1 MERVYTLDEIQ
12 VAEPSVL
19 TPPTPAEV
27 QDETENLQVLTHV
40 VERLWQTAQE
50 QAEREREQQRRAA
63 ERARFNLD

>member
-19 TPPTPAEV
+19 TPPVPAEA
-27 QDETENLQVLTHV
+27 QEAEALEVLTHT

-50 QAEREREQQRRAA
+50 LAEREREQQRRAA

>member
-12 VAEPSVL
+12 VAEPSEL
-19 TPPTPAEV
+19 NPHIPAEA
-27 QDETENLQVLTHV
+27 QEAEALEVLTHA
-40 VERLWQTAQE
+40 VERIWQTAQE

>member
-12 VAEPSVL
+12 VAEPSEL
-19 TPPTPAEV
+19 TPPIPAEA
-27 QDETENLQVLTHV
+27 QEAEALEVLTHM

>member
-12 VAEPSVL
+12 VAEPSEL
-19 TPPTPAEV
+19 TPPVPAEA
-27 QDETENLQVLTHV
+27 QDAETLEVLTHA

>member
-19 TPPTPAEV
+19 TPPVPAEA
-27 QDETENLQVLTHV
+27 QEAEALEVLTHM

>member
-1 MERVYTLDEIQ
+1 MQRVETLDELL

-27 QDETENLQVLTHV
+27 QDETENLQVLTHA
-40 VERLWQTAQE
+40 VERIWQTAQE